1 MSRFVLPLTQTKLI
15 VVAALFF
22 SLFHNLGF
30 LGKVAETYAG
40 AGNLWMILASLFVVN
55 TCVLGVLLSLG
66 GFHRLLKP
74 VLILLLLL
82 SSATAYFIDTYGVV
96 INSDMITN
104 VLETDAAEA
113 GDLLNMRLVAYVVL
127 IGVLPAYLLWRV
139 SVVREPIGKAI
150 LKRAALILAFLAVA
164 GATIFIS
171 GDFYASFVRT
181 HKIVRY
187 YTNPT
192 TPIYSLVKFAGTRF
206 KDQGSGELQV
216 VGADAATPAS
226 DHDKELVV
234 LVVGET
240 ARSDHFSLNGYGRET
255 NPLLGR
261 ENLVSFPHVSSCAT
275 STAASVPCM
284 FGFLER
290 KEFDKARSSSV
301 ENVLDVLKRSGVAIL
316 WRDNNSSS
324 KGVADRVEYQSFKS
338 PDVNPVCDPECR
350 DEGMLAGLDEWV
362 DQQDGKD
369 VLIVLHQMGSHGPA
383 YYKRYPERFERFTPT
398 CQSNELD
405 TCTPQEIVNAYDNTI
420 LYTDYFLSRV
430 IDWLRKKSPRFEI
443 AMLYFSDHGESLGES
458 GVYLHGMPF
467 ALAPEAQTRVPA
479 ILWSPLENDD
489 IDLAAV
495 RGSREQPISHDN
507 LFHTLLGI
515 FEIKTGVY
523 ERDKDILQY
532 LHLYP

>member
-1 MSRFVLPLTQTKLI
+1 MPRAGFPLTQTKLI
-15 VVAALFF
+15 VITALFF
-22 SLFHNLGF
+22 AVFHNLGF
-30 LGKVAETYAG
+30 LAKVAETYSG
-40 AGNLWMILASLFVVN
+40 AENLWGILASLFVVN
-55 TCVLGVLLSLG
+55 ACVLAILSSVG

-74 VLILLLLL
+74 VLIVLLLV
-82 SSATAYFIDTYGVV
+82 SSVTAYFIDTYGVV

-104 VLETDAAEA
+104 MLETDAAEV
-113 GDLLNMRLVAYVVL
+113 GDLLNLRLAGYIVL
-127 IGVLPAYLLWRV
+127 IGLLPAYLV
-139 SVVREPIGKAI
+139 SKVALVREPAGKAI
-150 LKRAALILAFLAVA
+150 VKRAGLILACLAVA
-164 GATIFIS
+164 GTTIFVS

-192 TPIYSLVKFAGTRF
+192 TPIYSLVKFVRTRF
-206 KDQGSGELQV
+206 KAKASGELQV

-226 DHDKELVV
+226 DDHKELVV

-255 NPLLGR
+255 NPLLSR
-261 ENLVSFPHVSSCAT
+261 ENVVSFPNASSCAT

-290 KEFDKARSSSV
+290 REFDKERSAAV
-301 ENVLDVLKRSGVAIL
+301 ENVLDVLKRSGVVIL

-338 PDVNPVCDPECR
+338 PKVNPVCDPECR
-350 DEGMLAGLDEWV
+350 DEGMLAGLDDWV
-362 DQQDGKD
+362 DRHQGKD
-369 VLIVLHQMGSHGPA
+369 MLIVLHQMGSHGPA
-383 YYKRYPERFERFTPT
+383 YYKRYPDRFERFKPT
-398 CQSNELD
+398 CKSNELD
-405 TCTPQEIVNAYDNTI
+405 SCTTEGIVNAYDNTI

-430 IDWLRKKSPRFEI
+430 TDWLKTKSPRFET

-458 GVYLHGMPF
+458 GVYLHGMPY

-479 ILWSPLENDD
+479 ILWSPVENDD
-489 IDLAAV
+489 IDLATV
-495 RGSREQPISHDN
+495 RSSRGEPISHDN

-515 FEIKTGVY
+515 FEIKTGAY
-523 ERDKDILQY
+523 EPDKDILQY
-532 LHLYP
+532 LHVYH